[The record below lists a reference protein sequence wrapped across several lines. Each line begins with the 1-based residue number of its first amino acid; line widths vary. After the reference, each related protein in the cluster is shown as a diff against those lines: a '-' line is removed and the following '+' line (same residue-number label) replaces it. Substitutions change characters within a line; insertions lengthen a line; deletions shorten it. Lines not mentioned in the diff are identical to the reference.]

1 MIKILQLIFLS
12 ILILNIPACY
22 TRDYDEDL
30 LIYFVRTGNI
40 YQITEDGENLKLLL
54 GGATYNYPCVS
65 PDGKY
70 LVCKSPTNSIIY
82 NISDMSVYSTLT
94 TTNALNHSWSPDG
107 TKVAA
112 TIDAGFVRVYDV
124 RTGLPVWTRSGGGMH
139 GHYFTNDSNYIAET
153 IATTLNEFIHTS
165 GADVVADRTR
175 TLPGTFY
182 DLTLSP
188 DGAYLTGH
196 DSANIYLI
204 TNIDTPSSQLLVTGI
219 QPSWS
224 PDGKSIVYNNGGN
237 LYIYQLDDGS
247 SRQLTFSGTDSYPC
261 YQYKPR

>member
-1 MIKILQLIFLS
+1 MKKNLQLILLL
-12 ILILNIPACY
+12 IVILNIPACF

-40 YQITEDGENLKLLL
+40 YQITEKGENLKLLL

-82 NISDMSVYSTLT
+82 KLDDMTVFSTLT
-94 TTNALNHSWSPDG
+94 ATNAYTHSWSPDG

-112 TIDAGFVRVYDV
+112 TIDAGFVRVYDIS
-124 RTGLPVWTRSGGGMH
+124 TGLPVWSRTGGGMR

-153 IATTLNEFIHTS
+153 TGTTLNEFIHTS
-165 GADVVADRTR
+165 GPDTNPDRIR
-175 TLPGTFY
+175 PLPGTFY

-188 DGAYLTGH
+188 DGDYLTGH
-196 DSANIYLI
+196 DGANIYLI
-204 TNIDTPSSQLLVTGI
+204 SYTDTPSSQLLTTGI

-224 PDGKSIVYNNGGN
+224 PDGKTIVYNNGGN
-237 LYIYQLDDGS
+237 LYIYYLDNGS
-247 SRQLTFSGTDSYPC
+247 SGQLTFSGTDSYPC